1 MIVMLRLVEVEREP
15 TRKLASP
22 QQVQDGVGVSTADDD
37 AGIHHHRL
45 VRTARSVDGGT
56 ESCRKR
62 HKYILVLRILVL
74 PGLG

>member
-22 QQVQDGVGVSTADDD
+22 QQVREGVGVSTADDD
-37 AGIHHHRL
+37 AAIHYHRL
-45 VRTARSVDGGT
+45 VRTARSVDGDT
-56 ESCRKR
+56 ESRRKR
-62 HKYILVLRILVL
+62 HRYILVLRILVL